1 MQSKVFSSNKTLN
14 LRGGL
19 LDLSTPKVM
28 GILNVTPDSFY
39 DGGRYTDDQSILEQV
54 EKMQRDGA
62 DVIDV
67 GGYSTRP
74 GAKEISGG
82 EELSRVVNAIR
93 IIVKAF
99 PESILSVDTFRSSIA
114 KAAVLEG
121 ACMINDISGGEMD
134 EKMFDTV
141 ASLQVPF
148 VLMHMRGTPQTMSR
162 LSEYDNLLKDIVDYF
177 HKKINRLHELGVN
190 DIIIDPGF
198 GFAKTVEQNFELL
211 KNLNYL
217 KILRKPILAGLS
229 RKSTIWRT
237 LETSPEESL
246 NGTTVLNTV
255 ALLNGANLLRVHDV
269 REAVECI
276 RLFTH
281 L

>member
-19 LDLSTPKVM
+19 FDLNTPKVM

-39 DGGRYTDDQSILEQV
+39 DGGRYTDDQSILVQV

-62 DVIDV
+62 DMIDV

-74 GAKEISGG
+74 GAKEISVG

-93 IIVKAF
+93 IIIKAF

-148 VLMHMRGTPQTMSR
+148 VLMHMRGTPQSMSR

-177 HKKINRLHELGVN
+177 HKKINRLLELGVN

-217 KILRKPILAGLS
+217 KILGKPILAGLS

-276 RLFTH
+276 RLIDH